1 MDIKSY
7 IENKISE
14 KDICTSIFGSEN
26 WFSFPLLKGEQVI
39 VYISSTKRSKSI
51 AFHVRWSNQKK
62 LKGETAQIEWGN
74 SNIIDCKLP
83 IGQSRGLI
91 SKQYIT
97 RYKVDVKLD
106 TLAELLNSELVVFTV
121 GSFSESLLFCSDMID
136 LLYYLAYCSGADSLP
151 ESLRD
156 MLYRDFNEYQN
167 QEKEFEKWREKV
179 RLQREKEKEEK
190 VRREIIRLAKD
201 FVQALWSY
209 LNNNKYEGLD
219 LIVRT
224 EFKGDPNGYFIIYND
239 YKRSDYI
246 KLLNNDQDKIN
257 KVLDSLRERG
267 LIDYNLVDRKYKL
280 TLPYFYCHCPLQQL
294 YDVIDG
300 KITINQLPTKPVHNL
315 SSTNNTTNQ
324 TSGPVQKLNSPDN
337 TSNKNI
343 SQTNDGCYIATCVY
357 GSYDCPEV
365 WTFRR
370 YRDQVLR
377 SSIIGIV
384 FIKIY
389 YATSPT
395 LVKWFGGMKTFR
407 TFNRK
412 ILDKLVSI
420 LNNKGFENK
429 PYKDR

>member
-1 MDIKSY
+1 MHDGFIEYQKGIMDIKSY

-51 AFHVRWSNQKK
+51 ALHVRWSTQKK

-106 TLAELLNSELVVFTV
+106 TLAELLNNELVVFTV
-121 GSFSESLLFCSDMID
+121 GSFSESLLFCSDMKD
-136 LLYYLAYCSGADSLP
+136 LLCYLAYCSGTDSLP

-167 QEKEFEKWREKV
+167 QEKELEKWREKM

-190 VRREIIRLAKD
+190 VRREIIMLAKD
-201 FVQALWSY
+201 LVQRLWSY
-209 LNNNKYEGLD
+209 LNKNKYEGLD
-219 LIVRT
+219 LIISANFTV
-224 EFKGDPNGYFIIYND
+224 YN
-239 YKRSDYI
+239 RNDYI
-246 KLLNNDQDKIN
+246 KHLFYDQDKLN

-267 LIDYNLVDRKYKL
+267 LIDYNLVDREYKL
-280 TLPYFYCHCPLQQL
+280 TLPYFYSHCSLQQL

-300 KITINQLPTKPVHNL
+300 KITINQLPTKPVQNL
-315 SSTNNTTNQ
+315 SSTN
-324 TSGPVQKLNSPDN
+324 N

-343 SQTNDGCYIATCVY
+343 SQTNNGCYIATCVY

-389 YATSPT
+389 YAASPT

-420 LNNKGFENK
+420 LNKKGFENK
-429 PYKDR
+429 PYIDL

>member
-1 MDIKSY
+1 MHDGFIEYQKGIMDIKSY

-14 KDICTSIFGSEN
+14 KDICTSIFESEN

-51 AFHVRWSNQKK
+51 VLHVRWSTQKK

-106 TLAELLNSELVVFTV
+106 TLAELLNNELVVFTV
-121 GSFSESLLFCSDMID
+121 GSFSESLLFCSDMKD
-136 LLYYLAYCSGADSLP
+136 LLCYLAYCSGTDSLP

-167 QEKEFEKWREKV
+167 QEKELEKWREKM

-190 VRREIIRLAKD
+190 VRREIIMLAKD
-201 FVQALWSY
+201 LVQRLWSY
-209 LNNNKYEGLD
+209 LNKNKYEGLD
-219 LIVRT
+219 LIIRANFTV
-224 EFKGDPNGYFIIYND
+224 YN
-239 YKRSDYI
+239 RNDYI
-246 KLLNNDQDKIN
+246 KHLFYDQDKLN

-267 LIDYNLVDRKYKL
+267 LIDYNLVDREYKL
-280 TLPYFYCHCPLQQL
+280 TLPYFYSHCSLQQL

-300 KITINQLPTKPVHNL
+300 KITINQLPTKPVQNL
-315 SSTNNTTNQ
+315 SSTN
-324 TSGPVQKLNSPDN
+324 N

-343 SQTNDGCYIATCVY
+343 SQTNNGCYIATCVY

-389 YATSPT
+389 YAASPT

-420 LNNKGFENK
+420 LNKKGFENK
-429 PYKDR
+429 PYIDL

>member
-51 AFHVRWSNQKK
+51 VLHVRWSTPKK

-106 TLAELLNSELVVFTV
+106 TLAELLNNELVVFTV
-121 GSFSESLLFCSDMID
+121 GSFSESLLFCSDMKD
-136 LLYYLAYCSGADSLP
+136 LLCYLAYCSGTDSLP

-167 QEKEFEKWREKV
+167 QEKELEKWREKM

-190 VRREIIRLAKD
+190 VRREIIMLAKD
-201 FVQALWSY
+201 LVQRLWSY
-209 LNNNKYEGLD
+209 LNKNKYEGLD
-219 LIVRT
+219 LIISADFTV
-224 EFKGDPNGYFIIYND
+224 YN
-239 YKRSDYI
+239 RNDYI
-246 KLLNNDQDKIN
+246 KHLFYDQDKLN

-267 LIDYNLVDRKYKL
+267 LIDYNLVDREYKL
-280 TLPYFYCHCPLQQL
+280 TLPYFYSHCSLQQL

-300 KITINQLPTKPVHNL
+300 KITINQLPTKPVQNL
-315 SSTNNTTNQ
+315 SSTN
-324 TSGPVQKLNSPDN
+324 N

-343 SQTNDGCYIATCVY
+343 SQTNNGCYIATCVY

-389 YATSPT
+389 YAASPT

-420 LNNKGFENK
+420 LNKKGFENK
-429 PYKDR
+429 PYIDL

>member
-51 AFHVRWSNQKK
+51 ALHVRWSTQKK

-106 TLAELLNSELVVFTV
+106 TLAELLNNELVVFTV
-121 GSFSESLLFCSDMID
+121 GSFSESLLFCSDMKD
-136 LLYYLAYCSGADSLP
+136 LLCYLAYCSGTDSLP

-167 QEKEFEKWREKV
+167 QEKELEKWREKM

-190 VRREIIRLAKD
+190 VRREIIMLAKD
-201 FVQALWSY
+201 LVQRLWSY
-209 LNNNKYEGLD
+209 LNKNKYEGLD
-219 LIVRT
+219 LIISANFTV
-224 EFKGDPNGYFIIYND
+224 YN
-239 YKRSDYI
+239 RNDYI
-246 KLLNNDQDKIN
+246 KHLFYDQDKLN

-267 LIDYNLVDRKYKL
+267 LIDYNLVDREYKL
-280 TLPYFYCHCPLQQL
+280 TLPYFYSHCSLQQL

-300 KITINQLPTKPVHNL
+300 KITINQLPTKPVQNL
-315 SSTNNTTNQ
+315 SSTN
-324 TSGPVQKLNSPDN
+324 N

-343 SQTNDGCYIATCVY
+343 SQTNNGCYIATCVY

-389 YATSPT
+389 YAASPT

-420 LNNKGFENK
+420 LNKKGFENK
-429 PYKDR
+429 PYIDL